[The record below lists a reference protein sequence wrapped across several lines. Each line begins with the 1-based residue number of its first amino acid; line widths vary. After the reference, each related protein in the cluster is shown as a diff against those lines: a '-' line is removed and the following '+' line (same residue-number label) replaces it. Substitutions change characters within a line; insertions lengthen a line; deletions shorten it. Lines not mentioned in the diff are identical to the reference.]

1 MYIGDRNFFKDSL
14 VVSLGGRIAEELVF
28 GVASTGASNDLLG
41 ATEMARKMV
50 REWGMSKRVGP
61 MAWGSRGQVF
71 LGDDLLSSREY
82 SDYTAQ
88 LIDEEVQRILMDQ
101 ESRCRALLTE
111 HRAALNLIAEALL
124 EQETISGEEVG
135 RLIGIA
141 ADPDTAST
149 D

>member
-1 MYIGDRNFFKDSL
+1 
-14 VVSLGGRIAEELVF
+14 
-28 GVASTGASNDLLG
+28 
-41 ATEMARKMV
+41 
-50 REWGMSKRVGP
+50 
-61 MAWGSRGQVF
+61 
-71 LGDDLLSSREY
+71 
-82 SDYTAQ
+82 
-88 LIDEEVQRILMDQ
+88 
-101 ESRCRALLTE
+101 E